1 MPNNGFE
8 GDSDVADRVEPSL
21 GFRRKKYDERPGD
34 VVAIVVHT
42 TGGGPVKRFKNAA
55 ERKKFKYKTPFDA
68 ALRIYRELMFEGP
81 HYLVGQ
87 GDGEIAQLA
96 PETLS
101 AWHVGQAGGHLY
113 DLDQWSTPDVRWWKD
128 RWGTLESPRGLAN
141 GRLWSHDSVNANTI
155 GIEVV
160 PHEARS
166 GAGATRRGRTSSRSC
181 RTSRIDTACRSIAR
195 TSSRTRTRTRSGG
208 ARRTS
213 RGIPARRS
221 GRGTSSARAR
231 EARTRLAREM
241 S

>member
-160 PHEARS
+160 PHEARPLGS
-166 GAGATRRGRTSSRSC
+166 WGDAAWANLVTLVQDVADRHGVP
-181 RTSRIDTACRSIAR
+181 IDRAHIITHSDAH
-195 TSSRTRTRTRSGG
+195 
-208 ARRTS
+208 
-213 RGIPARRS
+213 PLRRS
-221 GRGTSSARAR
+221 ASNKPWDPRPAQWTWDEFRARA
-231 EARTRLAREM
+231 
-241 S
+241 